1 MKILLVTGRIAEKE
15 VKRIAEK
22 FGCDIYVADVDV
34 ASFLTPSHLKDLDLS
49 RYDLVIVPGLAK
61 GDWKKL
67 EKEKGVKIR
76 LGPVHFSDLPFV
88 LKNIDK
94 IELSHEV
101 PACRLL
107 NDFRVREIL
116 DTIDTSGDCKFK
128 IGGVEVGGRAKI
140 IAEIVDATELSDDE
154 LVERV
159 EYYLESGADIID
171 LGIPIEFD
179 YRDVRRVVKVARDH
193 CDALSV
199 DTFNRKAI
207 EIAIEQG
214 VDLIMSVSYENYDC
228 VEVIKDVAVVA
239 VERNLEKLRK
249 LVEELSKKTEKIIAD
264 PLLDPPPKVFESLIR
279 YYEFRRRN
287 PDIPMLMGVGNVT
300 ELVDADS
307 VGINA
312 LLACIAEE
320 IGVELLFTTEA
331 SNKTKGCVRELRTAV
346 YMSRASKLMNRPPK
360 DLGFDL
366 LMLKEKRAVSGLS
379 PTKNIV
385 EAEESKEFV
394 RDPKG
399 DFRIWIWN
407 GRIVCEHESVTIVG
421 RSAKEILDTV
431 IRLNLVSRLDHAGY
445 LGRELMK
452 AEIALKLGKN
462 YVQDEPLNFGRLIN
476 KVGRN

>member
-179 YRDVRRVVKVARDH
+179 SKDVRRAVKVARDH

-287 PDIPMLMGVGNVT
+287 PGIPMLMGVGNVT

-331 SNKTKGCVRELRTAV
+331 SNKTKGCVKELRTAV

-360 DLGFDL
+360 DFGFDL

-379 PTKNIV
+379 PSKNVV

-431 IRLNLVSRLDHAGY
+431 VRLDLVSRLDHAGY

-476 KVGRN
+476 KVGRD